1 MAFIVDDYNATDRN
15 AELTVLYLVQDGD
28 RILLQNRVKND
39 WQGYT
44 LPGGHVEHE
53 ENAVT
58 CYVD

>member
-1 MAFIVDDYNATDRN
+1 M
-15 AELTVLYLVQDGD
+15 LYLVQDGD

-58 CYVD
+58 CYVDSTAVYRTVRTVVCEDGGH